1 MGIINFAKLL
11 EELKEFKFMKKN
23 NFKITILM
31 LMFLYMA
38 VGLLLM
44 VLPSSAEV
52 YRWNATQKAFWAG
65 TKPVQL
71 VIDTEFSNE
80 VVNRVFEVL
89 EPYPFVLKE
98 KKAIDLSYE
107 PAINEVAVAYA
118 SIYNN
123 TGGSFVDAAY
133 RLPNG
138 GLNRGLCVAGTA
150 SSVERL
156 AVIMVHEILHSIGS
170 DHGQPWRLGEGV
182 KQPRPLMTSSKPSPV
197 LQHDD
202 LRALSETLREN
213 FLNDTVTVTGTT
225 PLVKGMIINFV
236 NVNDYHDS
244 SQTVPN
250 FTFAGADD
258 TNTNYEIKNLKKGR
272 YYISISP
279 VKITSSIMNVNQVPT
294 TKNTYFHKGKRIINI
309 KSDRVINLD
318 FGGAL

>member
-1 MGIINFAKLL
+1 
-11 EELKEFKFMKKN
+11 MKKN
-23 NFKITILM
+23 NFKKIVLMVLFLYLGMGAILFILM
-31 LMFLYMA
+31 A
-38 VGLLLM
+38 
-44 VLPSSAEV
+44 LPSSAEV

-80 VVNRVFEVL
+80 VINKVFEVL

-98 KKAIDLSYE
+98 RKAIDLSYE

-123 TGGSFVDAAY
+123 TGGSILDAAY

-138 GLNRGLCVAGTA
+138 GINRGLCAAGTA
-150 SSVERL
+150 SDVKRL
-156 AVIMVHEILHSIGS
+156 AIIIVHEILHSIGL
-170 DHGQPWRLGEGV
+170 DHGQPWRSGEGAG
-182 KQPRPLMTSSKPSPV
+182 QPRPLMTSSRPAQR

-202 LRALSETLREN
+202 IRALSETLKEN

-225 PLVKGMIINFV
+225 RLVKGMIINFV
-236 NVNDYHDS
+236 NVNDYNDS

-250 FTFAGADD
+250 FTFSGIDD
-258 TNTNYEIKNLKKGR
+258 TSTNYEIKNLKKGR

-279 VKITSSIMNVNQVPT
+279 VKVSSSIVNVNQVPT

-309 KSDRVINLD
+309 TSDRVINLD

>member
-1 MGIINFAKLL
+1 MKRKL
-11 EELKEFKFMKKN
+11 
-23 NFKITILM
+23 ILI
-31 LMFLYMA
+31 A
-38 VGLLLM
+38 LLLTKP
-44 VLPSSAEV
+44 VSAEV
-52 YRWNATQKAFWAG
+52 YRWNANQKAFWAG
-65 TKPVQL
+65 TKPIQV
-71 VIDTEFSNE
+71 VIDTEYPNE
-80 VVNRVFEVL
+80 VVNRVFEIL

-98 KKAIDLSYE
+98 RKNIDLAYD
-107 PAINEVAVAYA
+107 PPVNEVAFAYA

-123 TGGSFVDAAY
+123 TGGSFVDPAY

-156 AVIMVHEILHSIGS
+156 VWIIIHELLHAIGL
-170 DHGQPWRLGEGV
+170 DHGQPWRSGEGAG
-182 KQPRPLMTSSKPSPV
+182 QPRPLMTSSRPAQRF
-197 LQHDD
+197 QHDD

-213 FLNDTVTVTGTT
+213 FLNDTVTVTGTV

-236 NVNDYHDS
+236 NVDDYNDS

-250 FTFAGADD
+250 FTFSGIDD
-258 TNTNYEIKNLKKGR
+258 TSTNYEIKNLKKGR

-279 VKITSSIMNVNQVPT
+279 VKVSSSIINVNQVPT

-309 KSDRVINLD
+309 TSDRVINLD

>member
-1 MGIINFAKLL
+1 MR
-11 EELKEFKFMKKN
+11 KN
-23 NFKITILM
+23 NFKKIILI
-31 LMFLYMA
+31 A
-38 VGLLLM
+38 LLLAKP
-44 VLPSSAEV
+44 VSAEV

-80 VVNRVFEVL
+80 VVNRVFEIL

-98 KKAIDLSYE
+98 RKAIDLSYD
-107 PAINEVAVAYA
+107 PPVNEVAVAYT

-123 TGGSFVDAAY
+123 AGGSILDAAY

-156 AVIMVHEILHSIGS
+156 VWIIIHELLHSIGL
-170 DHGQPWRLGEGV
+170 DHGQPWRSGEGAG
-182 KQPRPLMTSSKPSPV
+182 QPRPLMTSSRPAPR

-202 LRALSETLREN
+202 IRALSETLREN

-236 NVNDYHDS
+236 NVNDYNDS

-250 FTFAGADD
+250 FTFSGIDD
-258 TNTNYEIKNLKKGR
+258 TSTTYEIKNLKKGR

-279 VKITSSIMNVNQVPT
+279 VKVSSSIINVNQVPT
-294 TKNTYFHKGKRIINI
+294 AKNTYFHKGKKIINI
-309 KSDRVINLD
+309 TSDRVINLD

>member
-1 MGIINFAKLL
+1 
-11 EELKEFKFMKKN
+11 MKKN
-23 NFKITILM
+23 NFKKIVLMVLFLYLGMGAILFILM
-31 LMFLYMA
+31 A
-38 VGLLLM
+38 
-44 VLPSSAEV
+44 LPSSAEV
-52 YRWNATQKAFWAG
+52 YRWNVNQKAFWAG

-80 VVNRVFEVL
+80 VVNKVFEVL

-98 KKAIDLSYE
+98 RKAIDLSYE

-138 GLNRGLCVAGTA
+138 GLNRGLCVAGIA
-150 SSVERL
+150 SDNERL
-156 AVIMVHEILHSIGS
+156 AIILVHEILHSIGL
-170 DHGQPWRLGEGV
+170 DHGQPWRSGEGAG
-182 KQPRPLMTSSKPSPV
+182 QPRPLMTSSRPAPR

-202 LRALSETLREN
+202 IRALSETLREN

-236 NVNDYHDS
+236 NIDDYNDS

-250 FTFAGADD
+250 FTFSGIDAA
-258 TNTNYEIKNLKKGR
+258 NTTYEIKNLKKGR

-279 VKITSSIMNVNQVPT
+279 VKITSSIVNVNQVPT
-294 TKNTYFHKGKRIINI
+294 TRNTYFHKGKRIINI
-309 KSDRVINLD
+309 TSDRVINLD

>member
-1 MGIINFAKLL
+1 
-11 EELKEFKFMKKN
+11 MKKN
-23 NFKITILM
+23 NFKKIVLMVLLLYLGMGAILFILM
-31 LMFLYMA
+31 A
-38 VGLLLM
+38 
-44 VLPSSAEV
+44 LPSSAEV

-80 VVNRVFEVL
+80 VINKVFEVL

-98 KKAIDLSYE
+98 RKAIDLSYD
-107 PAINEVAVAYA
+107 PSVNEVAVAYA

-123 TGGSFVDAAY
+123 TGGSILDAVY

-138 GLNRGLCVAGTA
+138 GINRGLCVAGTA
-150 SSVERL
+150 SDVERL
-156 AVIMVHEILHSIGS
+156 AIIIIHEILHSIGL
-170 DHGQPWRLGEGV
+170 DHGQPWRSGEGAG
-182 KQPRPLMTSSKPSPV
+182 QPRPLMTSSRPAPK

-202 LRALSETLREN
+202 IRALSETLREN

-236 NVNDYHDS
+236 NVDDYNDS

-250 FTFAGADD
+250 FTFSGIDD
-258 TNTNYEIKNLKKGR
+258 TSTNYEIKNLKKGR

-279 VKITSSIMNVNQVPT
+279 VKVSSSIVNVNQVPT

-309 KSDRVINLD
+309 TSDRVINLD

>member
-1 MGIINFAKLL
+1 
-11 EELKEFKFMKKN
+11 MKKN
-23 NFKITILM
+23 NFKKI
-31 LMFLYMA
+31 
-38 VGLLLM
+38 VLM
-44 VLPSSAEV
+44 VLLLYFGMGAILFALIVLPSNAEV
-52 YRWNATQKAFWAG
+52 YRWNATQKAFWVG

-89 EPYPFVLKE
+89 EPYPFILKE
-98 KKAIDLSYE
+98 RKAIDLAYE
-107 PAINEVAVAYA
+107 PAVNEIALAYA

-123 TGGSFVDAAY
+123 TGGSFLDAAY

-150 SSVERL
+150 SDNERL
-156 AVIMVHEILHSIGS
+156 AIIIVHEILHSIGL
-170 DHGQPWRLGEGV
+170 DHGQPWRLGEGAG
-182 KQPRPLMTSSKPSPV
+182 QPRPLMTSSKPAPR

-202 LRALSETLREN
+202 IRALSETLRVN
-213 FLNDTVTVTGTT
+213 FLNDTVKVTGST

-236 NVNDYHDS
+236 NVDNYSDS

-250 FTFAGADD
+250 FTFSGIDAA
-258 TNTNYEIKNLKKGR
+258 NTNYEIKNLKKGR

-279 VKITSSIMNVNQVPT
+279 VKITSSIINVNQVPT
-294 TKNTYFHKGKRIINI
+294 TKNTYFHKNKKIINI
-309 KSDRVINLD
+309 TSDRVINLD

>member
-1 MGIINFAKLL
+1 
-11 EELKEFKFMKKN
+11 MKKN
-23 NFKITILM
+23 NFKKIVLMVLLLYLGMGAILFILM
-31 LMFLYMA
+31 A
-38 VGLLLM
+38 
-44 VLPSSAEV
+44 LPSSAEV

-80 VVNRVFEVL
+80 VVNKVFEVL

-98 KKAIDLSYE
+98 RKAIDLSYE
-107 PAINEVAVAYA
+107 PAINEVALAYA

-123 TGGSFVDAAY
+123 TGGSILDAAY

-138 GLNRGLCVAGTA
+138 GINRGLCAAGTA
-150 SSVERL
+150 SNNKRL
-156 AVIMVHEILHSIGS
+156 AIIIVHEILHSIGL
-170 DHGQPWRLGEGV
+170 DHGQPWRSGEGAG
-182 KQPRPLMTSSKPSPV
+182 QPRPLMTSSRPAPR

-202 LRALSETLREN
+202 IRALSETLKEN

-236 NVNDYHDS
+236 NVDDYNDS

-250 FTFAGADD
+250 FTFSGIDD
-258 TNTNYEIKNLKKGR
+258 TSTNYEIKNLKKGR

-279 VKITSSIMNVNQVPT
+279 VKITSSIVNVNQVPT
-294 TKNTYFHKGKRIINI
+294 TRNTYFHKGKRIINI
-309 KSDRVINLD
+309 TSDRVINLD

>member
-1 MGIINFAKLL
+1 
-11 EELKEFKFMKKN
+11 MKK
-23 NFKITILM
+23 KLILIA
-31 LMFLYMA
+31 LFL
-38 VGLLLM
+38 VKP
-44 VLPSSAEV
+44 VSAEV

-80 VVNRVFEVL
+80 VVNKVFEVL
-89 EPYPFVLKE
+89 EPYPIILKE
-98 KKAIDLSYE
+98 RKNIDLAYD
-107 PAINEVAVAYA
+107 PAINEVALAYA

-123 TGGSFVDAAY
+123 TGGSFLDAAY

-150 SSVERL
+150 SDVERL
-156 AVIMVHEILHSIGS
+156 AIILVHEILHSIGL
-170 DHGQPWRLGEGV
+170 DHGQPWRSGEGAG
-182 KQPRPLMTSSKPSPV
+182 QPRPLMTSSKPAPR

-202 LRALSETLREN
+202 IRALSETLREN
-213 FLNDTVTVTGTT
+213 FLSNTVTVTGTT

-236 NVNDYHDS
+236 NVDDYNDS

-250 FTFAGADD
+250 FTFSGVDD
-258 TNTNYEIKNLKKGR
+258 TSTTYEIKNLKKGR

-279 VKITSSIMNVNQVPT
+279 VKISSSIVNVNHIPT
-294 TKNTYFHKGKRIINI
+294 TRNTYFHKGKRIINI
-309 KSDRVINLD
+309 TSDRVINLD

>member
-1 MGIINFAKLL
+1 
-11 EELKEFKFMKKN
+11 MKKN
-23 NFKITILM
+23 NFKKLILIA
-31 LMFLYMA
+31 LFLA
-38 VGLLLM
+38 KPV
-44 VLPSSAEV
+44 SAEV

-71 VIDTEFSNE
+71 VIDTEFSDE
-80 VVNRVFEVL
+80 VVNKVFEVL

-98 KKAIDLSYE
+98 RKAIDLAYE

-123 TGGSFVDAAY
+123 AGGSLVDAAY

-150 SSVERL
+150 SNNKRL
-156 AVIMVHEILHSIGS
+156 AIIIVHEILHSIGL
-170 DHGQPWRLGEGV
+170 DHGQPWRSGEGAG
-182 KQPRPLMTSSKPSPV
+182 QPRPLMTSSRPAPR

-202 LRALSETLREN
+202 IRALSETLKEN

-236 NVNDYHDS
+236 NVDDYNDS

-250 FTFAGADD
+250 FTFSGIDD
-258 TNTNYEIKNLKKGR
+258 TSTNYEIKNLKKGR

-279 VKITSSIMNVNQVPT
+279 VKITSAIVNVNQVPT
-294 TKNTYFHKGKRIINI
+294 TRNTYFHKGKRIINI
-309 KSDRVINLD
+309 TSDRVINLD

>member
-1 MGIINFAKLL
+1 
-11 EELKEFKFMKKN
+11 MKKN
-23 NFKITILM
+23 NFKKLILIA
-31 LMFLYMA
+31 LFLA
-38 VGLLLM
+38 KPV
-44 VLPSSAEV
+44 SAEV
-52 YRWNATQKAFWAG
+52 YKWNATQKAFWAG
-65 TKPVQL
+65 TKPVQV

-80 VVNRVFEVL
+80 VVNRVFEIL

-98 KKAIDLSYE
+98 KKAIDLAYE

-123 TGGSFVDAAY
+123 TGGSFLNAAY

-150 SSVERL
+150 SNNKRL
-156 AVIMVHEILHSIGS
+156 AIIIVHEILHSIGL
-170 DHGQPWRLGEGV
+170 DHGQPWRSGKGAG
-182 KQPRPLMTSSKPSPV
+182 QPRPLMTSSRPAPR

-202 LRALSETLREN
+202 IRALSETLKEN
-213 FLNDTVTVTGTT
+213 FLNDTVIVTGTV

-236 NVNDYHDS
+236 NVDDYNDS

-250 FTFAGADD
+250 FTFSGIDD
-258 TNTNYEIKNLKKGR
+258 TSTNYEIKNLKKGR

-279 VKITSSIMNVNQVPT
+279 VKVSSSIVNVNQVPT
-294 TKNTYFHKGKRIINI
+294 AKNTYYHKGKRIINI
-309 KSDRVINLD
+309 TSDRVINLD

>member
-1 MGIINFAKLL
+1 
-11 EELKEFKFMKKN
+11 MKK
-23 NFKITILM
+23 IVLM
-31 LMFLYMA
+31 I
-38 VGLLLM
+38 LLLYFIAAAILFVLM
-44 VLPSSAEV
+44 ALPSSAEV

-80 VVNRVFEVL
+80 VINKVFEVL

-98 KKAIDLSYE
+98 RKAIDLSYE
-107 PAINEVAVAYA
+107 PAVNEIAVAYA

-123 TGGSFVDAAY
+123 TGGSILDATY

-150 SSVERL
+150 SDNARL
-156 AVIMVHEILHSIGS
+156 AIILVHEILHSIGL
-170 DHGQPWRLGEGV
+170 DHGQPWRSGEGAG
-182 KQPRPLMTSSKPSPV
+182 QPRPLMTSSRPAPR

-202 LRALSETLREN
+202 IRALSETLKEN
-213 FLNDTVTVTGTT
+213 FLNDTVTVIGTT

-236 NVNDYHDS
+236 NVDDYNDS

-250 FTFAGADD
+250 FTFSGIDD
-258 TNTNYEIKNLKKGR
+258 TSTNYEIKNLKKGR

-279 VKITSSIMNVNQVPT
+279 VKITSSIVNVNQVPT

-309 KSDRVINLD
+309 TSDRVINLD

>member
-1 MGIINFAKLL
+1 
-11 EELKEFKFMKKN
+11 MKK
-23 NFKITILM
+23 KLILIA
-31 LMFLYMA
+31 LFL
-38 VGLLLM
+38 VKP
-44 VLPSSAEV
+44 VSAEV

-80 VVNRVFEVL
+80 VVNKVFEVL
-89 EPYPFVLKE
+89 EPYPIILKE
-98 KKAIDLSYE
+98 RKNIDLAYE
-107 PAINEVAVAYA
+107 PSINEVAVAYA

-123 TGGSFVDAAY
+123 TGGSFVNAAY

-150 SSVERL
+150 SDNERL
-156 AVIMVHEILHSIGS
+156 AIIIVHEILHSIGL
-170 DHGQPWRLGEGV
+170 DHGQPWRIGEGAG
-182 KQPRPLMTSSKPSPV
+182 QPRPLMTSSRPAPV

-213 FLNDTVTVTGTT
+213 FLPNTVTVTGSM
-225 PLVKGMIINFV
+225 PLVQGMIINFV
-236 NVNDYHDS
+236 NIDDYNDS

-250 FTFAGADD
+250 FTFSGIDAV
-258 TNTNYEIKNLKKGR
+258 NTNYEIKNLKKGR

-279 VKITSSIMNVNQVPT
+279 VKITSSIVNVNQVPT

-309 KSDRVINLD
+309 TSDRVINLD

>member
-1 MGIINFAKLL
+1 MQ
-11 EELKEFKFMKKN
+11 KN
-23 NFKITILM
+23 NFKKIALGLM
-31 LMFLYMA
+31 LIGSPAL
-38 VGLLLM
+38 
-44 VLPSSAEV
+44 AEV
-52 YRWNATQKAFWAG
+52 YRWNANQKAFWAG

-71 VIDTEFSNE
+71 VIDTEFSDE

-89 EPYPFVLKE
+89 EPYPFILKE
-98 KKAIDLSYE
+98 RKAIDLAYE
-107 PAINEVAVAYA
+107 PAVNEIALAYA

-123 TGGSFVDAAY
+123 TGGSFLDAAY

-156 AVIMVHEILHSIGS
+156 VWIIVHELLHSIGL
-170 DHGQPWRLGEGV
+170 DHGQPWRSGEGSG
-182 KQPRPLMTSSKPSPV
+182 QPRPLMTSSKPATKF
-197 LQHDD
+197 QHDD
-202 LRALSETLREN
+202 LRALSEALREN

-236 NVNDYHDS
+236 NVDDYNNS

-250 FTFAGADD
+250 FTFSGIDD
-258 TNTNYEIKNLKKGR
+258 TSTNYEIKNLKKGR

-279 VKITSSIMNVNQVPT
+279 VKVSSSIVNVNQVPT

-309 KSDRVINLD
+309 TSDRVINLD

>member
-1 MGIINFAKLL
+1 
-11 EELKEFKFMKKN
+11 MKKN
-23 NFKITILM
+23 NFKKIVLMVLLLYLGMGAILFILM
-31 LMFLYMA
+31 A
-38 VGLLLM
+38 
-44 VLPSSAEV
+44 LPSSAEV

-80 VVNRVFEVL
+80 VVNKVFEVL
-89 EPYPFVLKE
+89 EPYPFILKE
-98 KKAIDLSYE
+98 RKVIDLSYD

-150 SSVERL
+150 SDNERL
-156 AVIMVHEILHSIGS
+156 AIIIVHEILHSIGL
-170 DHGQPWRLGEGV
+170 DHGQPWRLGEGAG
-182 KQPRPLMTSSKPSPV
+182 QPRPLMTSSKPSPK

-202 LRALSETLREN
+202 IRALSETLREN
-213 FLNDTVTVTGTT
+213 FLSNTVTVTGTT

-236 NVNDYHDS
+236 NIDDYNDS

-250 FTFAGADD
+250 FTFSGIDAS
-258 TNTNYEIKNLKKGR
+258 NTNYEIKNLKKGR

-279 VKITSSIMNVNQVPT
+279 VKISSSIVNVNQVPT

-309 KSDRVINLD
+309 TSDRVINLD

>member
-1 MGIINFAKLL
+1 
-11 EELKEFKFMKKN
+11 MKKN
-23 NFKITILM
+23 NFKKIVLMVLFLYLGMGAILFILM
-31 LMFLYMA
+31 A
-38 VGLLLM
+38 
-44 VLPSSAEV
+44 LPSSAEV
-52 YRWNATQKAFWAG
+52 YRWNVNQKAFWAG

-80 VVNRVFEVL
+80 VVNKVFEIL

-98 KKAIDLSYE
+98 RKAIDLAYE

-123 TGGSFVDAAY
+123 TGSAFLNATY

-150 SSVERL
+150 SDNERL
-156 AVIMVHEILHSIGS
+156 AIIIVHEILHSIGL
-170 DHGQPWRLGEGV
+170 DHGQPWRSGEGAG
-182 KQPRPLMTSSKPSPV
+182 QPRPLMTSSKPAPR

-202 LRALSETLREN
+202 IRALSETLREN
-213 FLNDTVTVTGTT
+213 FLNDTVTVTGTV

-236 NVNDYHDS
+236 NIDDYNDS

-250 FTFAGADD
+250 FTFSGIDD
-258 TNTNYEIKNLKKGR
+258 TSTNYEIKNLKKGR

-279 VKITSSIMNVNQVPT
+279 VKVSSSIINVNQVPT

-309 KSDRVINLD
+309 TSGRVINLD

>member
-1 MGIINFAKLL
+1 
-11 EELKEFKFMKKN
+11 MKKN
-23 NFKITILM
+23 NFKKI
-31 LMFLYMA
+31 
-38 VGLLLM
+38 VLM
-44 VLPSSAEV
+44 VLFLYLGMGAILFILMALPSSTEV
-52 YRWNATQKAFWAG
+52 YRWNVNQKAFWAG

-80 VVNRVFEVL
+80 VVNKVFEVL

-98 KKAIDLSYE
+98 RKAIDLAYE
-107 PAINEVAVAYA
+107 PAVNEVAVAYA

-123 TGGSFVDAAY
+123 AGGSLVNAAY

-150 SSVERL
+150 SNNKRL
-156 AVIMVHEILHSIGS
+156 AIIIVHEILHSIGL
-170 DHGQPWRLGEGV
+170 DHGQPWRSGEGAG
-182 KQPRPLMTSSKPSPV
+182 QPRPLMTSSRPAPR

-202 LRALSETLREN
+202 IRALSETLKEN
-213 FLNDTVTVTGTT
+213 FLNDTVTVTGTV

-236 NVNDYHDS
+236 NVDDYNDS

-250 FTFAGADD
+250 FTFSGIDD
-258 TNTNYEIKNLKKGR
+258 TSTNYEIKNLKKGR

-279 VKITSSIMNVNQVPT
+279 VKVSSSIINVNQVPT
-294 TKNTYFHKGKRIINI
+294 AKNTYYHKGKRIINI
-309 KSDRVINLD
+309 TSDRVINLD

>member
-1 MGIINFAKLL
+1 MRKINLKKIILVA
-11 EELKEFKFMKKN
+11 
-23 NFKITILM
+23 
-31 LMFLYMA
+31 
-38 VGLLLM
+38 LLLAKP
-44 VLPSSAEV
+44 VSAEV
-52 YRWNATQKAFWAG
+52 YRWNTTQKAFWAG

-80 VVNRVFEVL
+80 VVNRVFELL
-89 EPYPFVLKE
+89 EPYPFILKE
-98 KKAIDLSYE
+98 RKAIDLAYE
-107 PAINEVAVAYA
+107 PAINEVALAYA
-118 SIYNN
+118 SVYNN
-123 TGGSFVDAAY
+123 TGGSFVDTAY

-156 AVIMVHEILHSIGS
+156 AVIIVHEILHSIGL
-170 DHGQPWRLGEGV
+170 DHGQPWRLGKGV
-182 KQPRPLMTSSKPSPV
+182 GQPRPLMTSSRPAPR

-202 LRALSETLREN
+202 IRALSETLREN

-236 NVNDYHDS
+236 NIDNYSHS

-250 FTFAGADD
+250 FTFSGVDD

-279 VKITSSIMNVNQVPT
+279 VKITSSIINVNQVPT
-294 TKNTYFHKGKRIINI
+294 TRNTYFHKGKRIINI
-309 KSDRVINLD
+309 TSDRVINLD

>member
-1 MGIINFAKLL
+1 
-11 EELKEFKFMKKN
+11 MKKN
-23 NFKITILM
+23 NFKKLILIA
-31 LMFLYMA
+31 LFLA
-38 VGLLLM
+38 KPV
-44 VLPSSAEV
+44 SAEV
-52 YRWNATQKAFWAG
+52 YKWNATQKAFWAG
-65 TKPVQL
+65 TKPVQV

-80 VVNRVFEVL
+80 VVNRVFEIL

-98 KKAIDLSYE
+98 RKAIDLSYE
-107 PAINEVAVAYA
+107 PAANEVALAYA

-150 SSVERL
+150 SNNKRL
-156 AVIMVHEILHSIGS
+156 AIIIVHEILHSIGL
-170 DHGQPWRLGEGV
+170 DHGQPWRSGEGA
-182 KQPRPLMTSSKPSPV
+182 KQPRPLMTSSRPAPK

-202 LRALSETLREN
+202 IRALSETLKEN
-213 FLNDTVTVTGTT
+213 FLNDTVTVTGTV

-236 NVNDYHDS
+236 NIDDYNDS

-250 FTFAGADD
+250 FTFSGIDAA
-258 TNTNYEIKNLKKGR
+258 NTTYEIKNLKKGR

-279 VKITSSIMNVNQVPT
+279 VKITSSIVNVNQVPT

-309 KSDRVINLD
+309 TSDRVINLD

>member
-1 MGIINFAKLL
+1 
-11 EELKEFKFMKKN
+11 MKKN
-23 NFKITILM
+23 NFKKIVLMCLFLYFGTAAILFILM
-31 LMFLYMA
+31 A
-38 VGLLLM
+38 
-44 VLPSSAEV
+44 LPSSAEI

-65 TKPVQL
+65 TKPVQV
-71 VIDTEFSNE
+71 VIDTEYSNE
-80 VVNRVFEVL
+80 VVNRVFEIL

-98 KKAIDLSYE
+98 RKAIDLAYD
-107 PAINEVAVAYA
+107 PAVNEVAVAYA

-123 TGGSFVDAAY
+123 AGGSYLYRAY

-150 SSVERL
+150 SDNDRL
-156 AVIMVHEILHSIGS
+156 AIILVHEILHSIGLN
-170 DHGQPWRLGEGV
+170 HGQPWRSGEGA
-182 KQPRPLMTSSKPSPV
+182 KQPRPLMTSSRPAPR

-202 LRALSETLREN
+202 IRALSETLKEN
-213 FLNDTVTVTGTT
+213 FLSNTVTVTGTV
-225 PLVKGMIINFV
+225 PLTKGMIINFV
-236 NVNDYHDS
+236 NINDYNNS

-250 FTFAGADD
+250 FTFSGVDA

-279 VKITSSIMNVNQVPT
+279 VKGSSAILSVNQVPT
-294 TKNTYFHKGKRIINI
+294 TKNTYFHKGKRIIKI

>member
-1 MGIINFAKLL
+1 
-11 EELKEFKFMKKN
+11 MKKN
-23 NFKITILM
+23 NFKKIVLIILLLYLGMGAILFILM
-31 LMFLYMA
+31 A
-38 VGLLLM
+38 
-44 VLPSSAEV
+44 LPSSAEV

-80 VVNRVFEVL
+80 VVNKVFEVL

-98 KKAIDLSYE
+98 RKAIDLAYE
-107 PAINEVAVAYA
+107 PAINEIAVAYA

-123 TGGSFVDAAY
+123 TGGSILDAAY

-150 SSVERL
+150 SNNKRL
-156 AVIMVHEILHSIGS
+156 AIIIVHEILHSIGL
-170 DHGQPWRLGEGV
+170 DHGQPWRSGEGAG
-182 KQPRPLMTSSKPSPV
+182 QPKPLMTSSRPAPR

-202 LRALSETLREN
+202 IRALSETLKEN
-213 FLNDTVTVTGTT
+213 FLNDTVTVTGST

-236 NVNDYHDS
+236 NVDDHKDS

-250 FTFAGADD
+250 FTFSGIDD
-258 TNTNYEIKNLKKGR
+258 TSTNYEIKNLKKGR

-279 VKITSSIMNVNQVPT
+279 VKVSSSIINVNHIPT

-309 KSDRVINLD
+309 TSDRVINLD

>member
-1 MGIINFAKLL
+1 
-11 EELKEFKFMKKN
+11 MKKN
-23 NFKITILM
+23 NFKKIVLMVLLLYLGMGAILFILM
-31 LMFLYMA
+31 A
-38 VGLLLM
+38 
-44 VLPSSAEV
+44 LPSSAEV

-65 TKPVQL
+65 TKPIQV
-71 VIDTEFSNE
+71 VIDTEYPNE
-80 VVNRVFEVL
+80 VVNKVFEFL

-98 KKAIDLSYE
+98 RKAIDLSYE

-123 TGGSFVDAAY
+123 TGGSFVDATY

-138 GLNRGLCVAGTA
+138 GINRGLCVAGTA
-150 SSVERL
+150 SDVERL
-156 AVIMVHEILHSIGS
+156 AIIIIHEILHSIGL
-170 DHGQPWRLGEGV
+170 DHGQPWRSGEGAG
-182 KQPRPLMTSSKPSPV
+182 QPRPLMTSSRPAPR

-202 LRALSETLREN
+202 IRALSETLKEN

-236 NVNDYHDS
+236 NVDDYNDS

-250 FTFAGADD
+250 FTFSGIDAA
-258 TNTNYEIKNLKKGR
+258 NTTYEIKNLKKGR

-279 VKITSSIMNVNQVPT
+279 VKITSSIVNVNQVPT
-294 TKNTYFHKGKRIINI
+294 TRNTYFHKGKRIINI
-309 KSDRVINLD
+309 TSDRVINLD

>member
-1 MGIINFAKLL
+1 
-11 EELKEFKFMKKN
+11 MKKN
-23 NFKITILM
+23 NFKKIVLMVLLLYLGMGAILFILM
-31 LMFLYMA
+31 A
-38 VGLLLM
+38 
-44 VLPSSAEV
+44 LPSSAEV

-80 VVNRVFEVL
+80 VINKVFEVL

-98 KKAIDLSYE
+98 RKAIDLSYE

-123 TGGSFVDAAY
+123 TGGSILDAAY

-138 GLNRGLCVAGTA
+138 GINRGLCAAGTA
-150 SSVERL
+150 SDVKRL
-156 AVIMVHEILHSIGS
+156 AIIIVHEILHSIGL
-170 DHGQPWRLGEGV
+170 DHGQPWRSGEGA
-182 KQPRPLMTSSKPSPV
+182 KQPRPLMTSSRPAPK

-202 LRALSETLREN
+202 IRALSETLKEN
-213 FLNDTVTVTGTT
+213 FLNDTVTVTGTVF
-225 PLVKGMIINFV
+225 LVKGMIINFV
-236 NVNDYHDS
+236 NVDDYNDS

-250 FTFAGADD
+250 FTFSGIDD
-258 TNTNYEIKNLKKGR
+258 TSTNYEIKNLKKGR

-279 VKITSSIMNVNQVPT
+279 VKVSSSIVNVNQVPT
-294 TKNTYFHKGKRIINI
+294 TRNTYFYKGKRIINI
-309 KSDRVINLD
+309 TSDRVINLD

>member
-1 MGIINFAKLL
+1 MR
-11 EELKEFKFMKKN
+11 KN

-31 LMFLYMA
+31 VMFLYMA

-44 VLPSSAEV
+44 VLPSNAEV
-52 YRWNATQKAFWAG
+52 YRWNSTQKAFWAG

-80 VVNRVFEVL
+80 VVNRVFELL

-98 KKAIDLSYE
+98 RKAIDLAYE
-107 PAINEVAVAYA
+107 PAVNEVAVAYA

-123 TGGSFVDAAY
+123 TGGSFVNAAY

-138 GLNRGLCVAGTA
+138 DLNRGLCAAGTA
-150 SSVERL
+150 SDVERL
-156 AVIMVHEILHSIGS
+156 AIIIVHEILHSIGL
-170 DHGQPWRLGEGV
+170 DHGQPWRSGEGAG
-182 KQPRPLMTSSKPSPV
+182 QPRPLMTSSKPAPR

-202 LRALSETLREN
+202 IRALSETLREN

-236 NVNDYHDS
+236 NIDDYNDS

-250 FTFAGADD
+250 FTFAGVDD

-279 VKITSSIMNVNQVPT
+279 VRVSSSIINVNQVPT

-309 KSDRVINLD
+309 TSDRVINLD

>member
-1 MGIINFAKLL
+1 
-11 EELKEFKFMKKN
+11 MKKN
-23 NFKITILM
+23 NFKKIVLMVLLLYLGMGAILFILM
-31 LMFLYMA
+31 A
-38 VGLLLM
+38 
-44 VLPSSAEV
+44 LPSSAEV

-80 VVNRVFEVL
+80 VINKVFEVL

-98 KKAIDLSYE
+98 RKAIDLSYE
-107 PAINEVAVAYA
+107 PAVNEIAVAYA

-123 TGGSFVDAAY
+123 TGGSILDAVY

-138 GLNRGLCVAGTA
+138 GINRGLCAAGTA
-150 SSVERL
+150 SDNERL
-156 AVIMVHEILHSIGS
+156 AIILVHEILHSIGL
-170 DHGQPWRLGEGV
+170 DHGQPWRSGEGAG
-182 KQPRPLMTSSKPSPV
+182 QPRPLMTSSRPAQR

-202 LRALSETLREN
+202 IRALSETLKEN

-225 PLVKGMIINFV
+225 RLVKGMIINFV
-236 NVNDYHDS
+236 NVNDYNDS

-250 FTFAGADD
+250 FTFSGIDD
-258 TNTNYEIKNLKKGR
+258 TSTNYEIKNLKKGR

-279 VKITSSIMNVNQVPT
+279 VKVSSSIVNVNQVPT

-309 KSDRVINLD
+309 TSDRVINLD

>member
-1 MGIINFAKLL
+1 
-11 EELKEFKFMKKN
+11 MKKN
-23 NFKITILM
+23 NFKKLILIA
-31 LMFLYMA
+31 LFLA
-38 VGLLLM
+38 KPV
-44 VLPSSAEV
+44 SAEV

-80 VVNRVFEVL
+80 VVNKVFEIL

-98 KKAIDLSYE
+98 RKAIDLSYE

-123 TGGSFVDAAY
+123 TGGSILDAAY

-138 GLNRGLCVAGTA
+138 GINRGLCAAGTA
-150 SSVERL
+150 SDVKRL
-156 AVIMVHEILHSIGS
+156 AIIIVHEILHSIGL
-170 DHGQPWRLGEGV
+170 DHGQPWRSGEGAG
-182 KQPRPLMTSSKPSPV
+182 QPRPLMTSSRPAPR

-202 LRALSETLREN
+202 IRALSETLKEN
-213 FLNDTVTVTGTT
+213 FLNDTVTVTGTV

-236 NVNDYHDS
+236 NVDDYNDS

-250 FTFAGADD
+250 FTFSGIDD
-258 TNTNYEIKNLKKGR
+258 TSTNYEIKNLKKGR

-279 VKITSSIMNVNQVPT
+279 VKVSSSIINVNQVPT
-294 TKNTYFHKGKRIINI
+294 AKNTYYHKGKRIINI
-309 KSDRVINLD
+309 TSDRVINLD

>member
-1 MGIINFAKLL
+1 
-11 EELKEFKFMKKN
+11 MKKN
-23 NFKITILM
+23 NFKKLTLMVLLLYLGMGAILFILM
-31 LMFLYMA
+31 A
-38 VGLLLM
+38 
-44 VLPSSAEV
+44 LPSSAEV

-71 VIDTEFSNE
+71 VIDTEFSDE
-80 VVNRVFEVL
+80 VVNKVFEVL

-98 KKAIDLSYE
+98 RKAIDLAYE

-123 TGGSFVDAAY
+123 AGGSLVDAAY

-150 SSVERL
+150 SNNKRL
-156 AVIMVHEILHSIGS
+156 AIIIVHEILHSIGL
-170 DHGQPWRLGEGV
+170 DHGQPWRSGEGAG
-182 KQPRPLMTSSKPSPV
+182 QPRPLMTSSRPAPR

-202 LRALSETLREN
+202 IRALSETLKEN

-236 NVNDYHDS
+236 NVDDYNDS

-250 FTFAGADD
+250 FTFSGIDD
-258 TNTNYEIKNLKKGR
+258 TSTNYEIKNLKKGR

-279 VKITSSIMNVNQVPT
+279 VKITSAIVNVNQVPT
-294 TKNTYFHKGKRIINI
+294 TRNTYFHKGKRIINI
-309 KSDRVINLD
+309 TSDRVINLD

>member
-1 MGIINFAKLL
+1 MG
-11 EELKEFKFMKKN
+11 KN
-23 NFKITILM
+23 NFKKIALGLM
-31 LMFLYMA
+31 LM
-38 VGLLLM
+38 GSP
-44 VLPSSAEV
+44 VLAEV

-65 TKPVQL
+65 TKPIQV
-71 VIDTEFSNE
+71 VIDTEYSNE
-80 VVNRVFEVL
+80 VVNRVFEIL

-98 KKAIDLSYE
+98 RKAIDLAYD
-107 PAINEVAVAYA
+107 PAVNEVAVAYA

-123 TGGSFVDAAY
+123 AGGSYLYRAY

-150 SSVERL
+150 SSDERL
-156 AVIMVHEILHSIGS
+156 AIILVHEILHSIGLN
-170 DHGQPWRLGEGV
+170 HGQPWRSGEGA
-182 KQPRPLMTSSKPSPV
+182 KQPRPLMTSSRPAPR

-202 LRALSETLREN
+202 IRALSETLKEN
-213 FLNDTVTVTGTT
+213 FLSNTVTVTGTV

-236 NVNDYHDS
+236 NINDYNNS

-250 FTFAGADD
+250 FTFSGIDAS
-258 TNTNYEIKNLKKGR
+258 NTTYEIKNLKKGR

-279 VKITSSIMNVNQVPT
+279 VKGSSAILHVNQVPT
-294 TKNTYFHKGKRIINI
+294 TKNTYFHKGKRIIKI

>member
-1 MGIINFAKLL
+1 MQ
-11 EELKEFKFMKKN
+11 KN
-23 NFKITILM
+23 NFKKIVLM
-31 LMFLYMA
+31 C
-38 VGLLLM
+38 LLLYFGTAAILFVLM
-44 VLPSSAEV
+44 ALPSSAEV
-52 YRWNATQKAFWAG
+52 YRWNANQKAFWAG

-80 VVNRVFEVL
+80 VVNKVFEVL
-89 EPYPFVLKE
+89 KPYPFILKE
-98 KKAIDLSYE
+98 RKAIDLAYE
-107 PAINEVAVAYA
+107 PSINEVALAYA

-123 TGGSFVDAAY
+123 TGGSFLDAAY

-150 SSVERL
+150 SSDERL
-156 AVIMVHEILHSIGS
+156 AIILVHEILHSIGL
-170 DHGQPWRLGEGV
+170 DHGQPWRSGEGAG
-182 KQPRPLMTSSKPSPV
+182 QPRPLMTSSKPAPR

-202 LRALSETLREN
+202 IRALSETLKEN

-236 NVNDYHDS
+236 NVDDYNDS

-250 FTFAGADD
+250 FTFSGIDD
-258 TNTNYEIKNLKKGR
+258 TSTNYEIKNLKKGR

-279 VKITSSIMNVNQVPT
+279 VKVSSSIVNVNQVPT

-309 KSDRVINLD
+309 TSDRVINLD
-318 FGGAL
+318 FGFEVR